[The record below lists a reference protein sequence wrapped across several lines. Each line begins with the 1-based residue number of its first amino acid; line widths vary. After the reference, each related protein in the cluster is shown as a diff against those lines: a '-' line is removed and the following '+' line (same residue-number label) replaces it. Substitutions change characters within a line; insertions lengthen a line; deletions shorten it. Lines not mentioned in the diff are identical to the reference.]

1 MLSQSITMKHNTRS
15 QKSTD
20 TVAIILNIKFIITF
34 LSHMNYINSNKTTDM
49 INNTNAAQN
58 FITLSG
64 NCETASITNKNKSI
78 RQTHVLLKS
87 S

>member
-34 LSHMNYINSNKTTDM
+34 LSHMNYINSNKTKNWEIIAP
-49 INNTNAAQN
+49 INCG
-58 FITLSG
+58 I
-64 NCETASITNKNKSI
+64 
-78 RQTHVLLKS
+78 
-87 S
+87 

>member
-1 MLSQSITMKHNTRS
+1 
-15 QKSTD
+15 
-20 TVAIILNIKFIITF
+20 
-34 LSHMNYINSNKTTDM
+34 MNYINSNKTNDM